1 MLNKLKACVGGSD
14 DDAAN
19 NQDIYDWDMG
29 SIENPHLIKLTVAED
44 SVSDDTGLYDD
55 YGMISTL
62 CPYAEDGV
70 YTSLYDGTIA
80 AKFTNAYYSFCE
92 NKEPAG
98 FYAVV
103 IYDTDY
109 LNGGD
114 STDAGFRM
122 LTRGGYDYEQ
132 DTKFNVFTTTG
143 HLQLVRNTA
152 RAFTVGINPSTSV
165 SYVAGSSRIPYMHTD
180 TVYFAPY
187 TTAGTNDDYGQHD
200 CESLE
205 GDLSG
210 IAHLDCI
217 EKGDMIMLLAMGY
230 QSSGYSTHGAAPNA
244 ATSAGAAVMT
254 STRFLTNPIYP
265 NIYTVEKLSR
275 ENRGS
280 STDAESLFG
289 RTQMKLNM
297 GVNAEYTMAAS
308 TFTTDYGAYVY
319 KFYPPTGYN
328 YVAECSNRG
337 VCDSNSGICQCFSG
351 YTNDNCDTQNALSG

>member
-1 MLNKLKACVGGSD
+1 
-14 DDAAN
+14 
-19 NQDIYDWDMG
+19 
-29 SIENPHLIKLTVAED
+29 
-44 SVSDDTGLYDD
+44 VSEATGLYDT

-70 YTSLYDGTIA
+70 YTSVYDGTSA
-80 AKFTNAYYSFCE
+80 AKFTSASFSYCE

-103 IYDTDY
+103 IYDADY
-109 LNGGD
+109 LNGG
-114 STDAGFRM
+114 STTTDAGFRM
-122 LTRGGYDYEQ
+122 LTRGGYDYKQ

-152 RAFTVGINPSTSV
+152 RAFTVKVESSE
-165 SYVAGSSRIPYMHTD
+165 SYDSDLERIPYMFTD

-187 TTAGTNDDYGQHD
+187 ANAGTNDDYGQHD

-210 IAHLDCI
+210 IAHYDCI
-217 EKGDMIMLLAMGY
+217 EKGDLIMMLALGY
-230 QSSGYSTHGAAPNA
+230 QSSVSTHGYLPDPSPI
-244 ATSAGAAVMT
+244 ATTGQALIT
-254 STRFLTNPIYP
+254 PTRFLINPIYP

-275 ENRGS
+275 ENRGTS
-280 STDAESLFG
+280 SEAESNFR

-297 GVNAEYTMAAS
+297 GVNAQYVMSATAA
-308 TFTTDYGAYVY
+308 TDYGAYIY

-337 VCDSNSGICQCFSG
+337 VCDSTSGICQCFSG

>member
-14 DDAAN
+14 EDATN

-44 SVSDDTGLYDD
+44 TVSSDTFLYST

-62 CPYAEDGV
+62 CPYEVDGV
-70 YTSLYDGTIA
+70 YTSVYDGTSR
-80 AKFTNAYYSFCE
+80 AKLTSSTYSFCE

-103 IYDTDY
+103 IYDADY
-109 LNGGD
+109 KNDGTTTT
-114 STDAGFRM
+114 TDAGFRM
-122 LTRGGYDYEQ
+122 LTRGGYDYAQ
-132 DTKFNVFTTTG
+132 TTKFNVFTTTG
-143 HLQLVRNTA
+143 YLQLVRSNA
-152 RAFTVGINPSTSV
+152 RAFTVEVESTE
-165 SYVAGSSRIPYMHTD
+165 SYDAQSERIPYMHTD

-187 TTAGTNDDYGQHD
+187 TQSGDDYGQHD
-200 CESLE
+200 CESLN

-210 IAHLDCI
+210 TAHLACI
-217 EKGDMIMLLAMGY
+217 EKGDLIMMLAMGY
-230 QSSGYSTHGAAPNA
+230 QTSVSTHGYLPDPSPD
-244 ATSAGAAVMT
+244 ATTGAALIT
-254 STRFLTNPIYP
+254 PTRFLTNPIYP

-275 ENRGS
+275 ENRAS
-280 STDAESLFG
+280 SSDVESKY
-289 RTQMKLNM
+289 RRVQMKLNM
-297 GVNAEYTMAAS
+297 GTNAQYTMDTTAAD
-308 TFTTDYGAYVY
+308 DYGAYVY

-337 VCDSNSGICQCFSG
+337 VCDSTSGICQCFSG